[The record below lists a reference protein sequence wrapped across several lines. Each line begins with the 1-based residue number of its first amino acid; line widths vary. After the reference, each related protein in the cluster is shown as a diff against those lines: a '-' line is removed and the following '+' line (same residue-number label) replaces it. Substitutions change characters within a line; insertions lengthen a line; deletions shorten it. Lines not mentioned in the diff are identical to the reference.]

1 MCCKNKS
8 LLVTEEEKIR
18 ILGLYGILAEEIIV
32 DENGVKIHTKQV
44 FEDSKYYKLKNSF
57 SLKYTKTIYMTN
69 YRRNLLIFSIYH

>member
-18 ILGLYGILAEEIIV
+18 ILGLYGILAEEIIE

-44 FEDSKYYKLKNSF
+44 FEDSKYYKL
-57 SLKYTKTIYMTN
+57 
-69 YRRNLLIFSIYH
+69 RNMLMKFEEK